1 MRDRRRRVDPIW
13 RVEAGTFL
21 TANWTLLD
29 VGTEFLRICAVLR
42 SADFLE
48 GCSVWIRGSMLEELE
63 PHPKSDID
71 LMVVTL
77 KSDTV
82 ETQRQLQMLL
92 RPFNR
97 PVEGI
102 VVSPDELEELW
113 HLQWL
118 IRYRSYLVR
127 GVDRL
132 QPKVMIDTRFIKRL
146 GHFYRPLF
154 VPHILEGPV
163 QNRLVAVKYL
173 LRTVGVLGLQD
184 GMYTRDV
191 RTCLAWSEK
200 YVPDSAAMLHTIFA
214 DLERDDPT
222 QISVV
227 SLINNL
233 EGALAHLYRVT
244 TA

>member
-13 RVEAGTFL
+13 QVGAGTFL
-21 TANWTLLD
+21 TPSWALLD
-29 VGTEFLRICAVLR
+29 VGAEFLRICAVLR
-42 SADFLE
+42 SADFLQ
-48 GCSVWIRGSMLEELE
+48 GCSVWIRGSLLEELE

-77 KSDTV
+77 KANT
-82 ETQRQLQMLL
+82 EEIQQQLQMLL
-92 RPFNR
+92 QPFNR

-102 VVSPDELEELW
+102 VVSPDELEDLW

-127 GVDRL
+127 GVDFL
-132 QPKVMIDTRFIKRL
+132 QPKVVVDARFIKRL

-163 QNRLVAVKYL
+163 RNRLVAVKYL
-173 LRTVGVLGLQD
+173 LRTIGVLGLQD

-191 RTCLAWSEK
+191 RTCLVWSEK
-200 YVPDSAAMLHTIFA
+200 YVSDSAVMLHTIFA
-214 DLERDDPT
+214 DLEKDNPT
-222 QISVV
+222 PISVV
-227 SLINNL
+227 PLINNL
-233 EGALAHLYRVT
+233 EDALDHLYRVT
-244 TA
+244 AE